1 MLRLNIKNFDG
12 SDYGYVVLSNMDA
25 VNHYI
30 EQCKAAGSFWTKEV
44 WTRLEDSDPRITEN
58 IATRTVVGTEET
70 PEQEEVVDEDGNV
83 ISEYRPAAPATTH
96 KEYNLG
102 CYWEIVDLGIE
113 PILKEVRAKRNK
125 LLQECDYTQLPDS
138 PLSEEE
144 KQEWAEYRQQLRD
157 ITQLVSADGELEW
170 PNPPEK

>member
-1 MLRLNIKNFDG
+1 MLRLNIKNADG
-12 SDYGYVVLSNMDA
+12 SLYGYMDCA
-25 VNHYI
+25 NQAALDAYI
-30 EQCKAAGSFWTKEV
+30 ETCKAAGSLWTKEV
-44 WTRLEDSDPRITEN
+44 WTRLEDSDPRITKN
-58 IATRTVVGTEET
+58 ITTRTVVDTEEI
-70 PEQEEVVDEDGNV
+70 PEQQEVVDEDGNV
-83 ISEYRPAAPATTH
+83 IFEYRPATPATIH

-102 CYWEIVDLGIE
+102 CYWEIVDLGVE